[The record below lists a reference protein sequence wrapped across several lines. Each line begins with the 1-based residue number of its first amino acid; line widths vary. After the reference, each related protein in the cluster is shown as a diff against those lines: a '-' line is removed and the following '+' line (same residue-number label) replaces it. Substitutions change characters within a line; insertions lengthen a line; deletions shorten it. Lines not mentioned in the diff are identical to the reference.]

1 MMFIEIK
8 EFDYFYETERT
19 MINLDNVVQIYPTSR
34 DGVSDRTEF
43 EFIGGRTEEYDVPY
57 DEVKALIVDC
67 QSCGYNEDEVEDET
81 N

>member
-1 MMFIEIK
+1 MFIEIK
-8 EFDYFYETERT
+8 EFDYFYGTEQT

-43 EFIGGRTEEYDVPY
+43 EFIGGKNEEFDVPY

-67 QSCGYNEDEVEDET
+67 QSCGYNEDEVTE
-81 N
+81 